1 MLPELLTFAQ
11 FFLRNEE
18 EKLALEEEDSEE
30 PCDAMRTELF
40 FLFFAAPKLTLL
52 LLFAPPVVFGATDV
66 EELVEVSLGL
76 KDEAED
82 VLVVLEERDF
92 SARPEARE
100 GAKEEEDED
109 KWAEGICGDED
120 TCRACVVP

>member
-11 FFLRNEE
+11 FFLRDE
-18 EKLALEEEDSEE
+18 EKLALEEEDSE
-30 PCDAMRTELF
+30 DDVRTELF
-40 FLFFAAPKLTLL
+40 FLFFAALKLELLL
-52 LLFAPPVVFGATDV
+52 LLFAPPVVFGVTDV
-66 EELVEVSLGL
+66 EELEEVSLGL
-76 KDEAED
+76 KDEED
-82 VLVVLEERDF
+82 DDLVVWEERDF
-92 SARPEARE
+92 GARPEARE